1 MPAVTFGTTP
11 PSARPSATAADTLH
25 DGADDRLR
33 SVTRRPRW
41 GILATGGIAELF
53 THDLRQAGF
62 DVRAVGS
69 RSQTKAESFAAR
81 HGIPKAHGGYDELV
95 DDPDVDVVYIA
106 TPPSEHAANAV
117 LALNAGKHV
126 LIEKPFTMTGAQ
138 ARRVADLARARKLIA
153 LEAMWTRFLPHV
165 ARVREIIAA
174 GTLGDLRSFTA
185 QHMQLLSDDPAHRL
199 NARELGGG
207 ALLDLGIYPVSFA
220 FHLFGAPQTVLAA
233 ARLRPTGVDAEV
245 GAVFGYPDGCIATM
259 LSASDARGS
268 NIASIIGTRARID
281 IDATWFTPTTFRVIG
296 AHERVLDAFTSAVSG
311 RGLQLQAFEVERMIE
326 SAETESPLMPLD
338 ESVQIMGTLDEIRR
352 QIGVVYP
359 DE

>member
-1 MPAVTFGTTP
+1 M
-11 PSARPSATAADTLH
+11 
-25 DGADDRLR
+25 
-33 SVTRRPRW
+33 TRRPRW

-53 THDLRQAGF
+53 AQDLLQAGF

-69 RSQTKAESFAAR
+69 RSQAKAEMFAAR
-81 HGIPKAHGGYDELV
+81 HGIPKAHGSYEALV
-95 DDPDVDVVYIA
+95 ADPDVEVVYIA
-106 TPPSEHAANAV
+106 TPPSEHAANAT

-138 ARRVADLARARKLIA
+138 AQRVAQLARARRLIA
-153 LEAMWTRFLPHV
+153 LEAMWTRFLPHI

-174 GTLGDLRSFTA
+174 GTLGGLRSFTA

-220 FHLFGAPQTVLAA
+220 SHLFGTPQTVQAA
-233 ARLRPTGVDAEV
+233 GRLRATGVDAEV
-245 GAVFGYPDGCIATM
+245 ATVFGYPDGCVATT
-259 LSASDARGS
+259 LSASDARGP
-268 NIASIIGTRARID
+268 NVASIVGTQARID

-296 AHERVLDAFTSAVSG
+296 PDERLLETSTSTVSG
-311 RGLQLQAFEVERMIE
+311 HGLQLQAFEVERLIE
-326 SAETESPLMPLD
+326 SGEIESPLMPLD
-338 ESVQIMGTLDEIRR
+338 ESVQIMATLDEIRR
-352 QIGVVYP
+352 QIGVAYP